1 MNRVARRKTAQRLAT
16 DEHALV
22 HRIAALLLDYPDE
35 ALLAAVPDLRRAAA
49 GLGERFR
56 VPLERLMDHLTGHP
70 AREVAAAYV
79 ATFDHKRRCCL
90 FLTYYAHGDTR
101 NRGVALVSF
110 KQAYRAAA
118 VELAAEELP
127 DHLCV
132 LLEFAAT
139 TDRAAGI
146 TLLLEHR
153 AGLELLR
160 LALLDAG
167 SPWADALVAV
177 CATLPPLV
185 GDERDA
191 VARLAAEGPPEESVG
206 LEPYAPNEFLGART

>member
-35 ALLAAVPDLRRAAA
+35 ALLAEVPDLRRAAA

-70 AREVAAAYV
+70 AREVAADYV